1 MTELSDAA
9 KQHIRALFS
18 PADVAEAERLMAAF
32 AREMPPFGDRIPFAA
47 IRCGAG
53 DLGRLREA
61 IQLGRTDWRDLLVA
75 ADFADDVHAHERWR
89 PRRLDTT
96 GGK

>member
-1 MTELSDAA
+1 MTALSDAA
-9 KQHIRALFS
+9 KDRIRALYAA
-18 PADVAEAERLMAAF
+18 ADVPEAERLMADF

-47 IRCGAG
+47 IKLGGG

-75 ADFADDVHAHERWR
+75 AGFADDVHAHERWR
-89 PRRLDTT
+89 V
-96 GGK
+96 